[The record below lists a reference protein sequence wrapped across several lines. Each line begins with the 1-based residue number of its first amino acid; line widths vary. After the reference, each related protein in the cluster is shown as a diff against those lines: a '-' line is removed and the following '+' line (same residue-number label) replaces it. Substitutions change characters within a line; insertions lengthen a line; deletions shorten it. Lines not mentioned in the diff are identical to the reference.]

1 MSVSTIKKQLV
12 PAIIQSLLI
21 IVVRFFTIPWEIWS
35 GAASRLSESR
45 TLSRET
51 PVSHRAKSEF
61 PVFEWFKSSWDAAI
75 FLSWFIGIIV
85 AVIGL
90 IAGTHW
96 SFSAGLI
103 AAVTTLLYSY
113 FGVILMSLLKEG
125 LILILSIALNV
136 EKIAQSKKASE
147 TTISAE
153 PLDSPS

>member
-1 MSVSTIKKQLV
+1 MSVPTIKEQLV

-51 PVSHRAKSEF
+51 PESHRAKSEF
-61 PVFEWFKSSWDAAI
+61 PVLEWFKSSWDAAI

-136 EKIAQSKKASE
+136 EKIAQSKKASA
-147 TTISAE
+147 TTTSAE
-153 PLDSPS
+153 L